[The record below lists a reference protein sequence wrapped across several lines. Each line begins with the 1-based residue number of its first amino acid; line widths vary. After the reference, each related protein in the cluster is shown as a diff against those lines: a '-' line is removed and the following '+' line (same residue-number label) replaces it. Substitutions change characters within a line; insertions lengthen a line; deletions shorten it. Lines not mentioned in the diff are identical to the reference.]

1 MMFIFVWQLEHRLL
15 RLIVLYVRQY
25 QDLMNLFKIVFNSN
39 KKYIDDCSEFTCCY
53 ILYLQISSN
62 MSSKSKK
69 MRMNWEVPASKM
81 SHQTFNPI
89 RNIVDTMKLTPNPD
103 KEMIALSIGKLY
115 ISYRQFKN
123 VFYNKRCMHTALTT
137 KHFFCWALC
146 LQLNNIGGF
155 FFHFS
160 LTSSVFLQIMLN
172 MLLHG

>member
-1 MMFIFVWQLEHRLL
+1 M
-15 RLIVLYVRQY
+15 
-25 QDLMNLFKIVFNSN
+25 N
-39 KKYIDDCSEFTCCY
+39 KKYIDDCNAFTCCY

-89 RNIVDTMKLTPNPD
+89 RNIVDTMKLTPNPE

-137 KHFFCWALC
+137 KYLFLLGFMLYFSSWIIMVVL
-146 LQLNNIGGF
+146 F
-155 FFHFS
+155 FFIFLWLHLLSFK
-160 LTSSVFLQIMLN
+160 LCWICCCMDNQRVFVTKNIL
-172 MLLHG
+172 

>member
-1 MMFIFVWQLEHRLL
+1 M
-15 RLIVLYVRQY
+15 
-25 QDLMNLFKIVFNSN
+25 N
-39 KKYIDDCSEFTCCY
+39 KKYIDDCNAFTCCY
-53 ILYLQISSN
+53 ILYLQISIN

-89 RNIVDTMKLTPNPD
+89 RNIVDTMKLTPNPE

-137 KHFFCWALC
+137 KHFLCWALC
-146 LQLNNIGGF
+146 LRLNNIGGF

>member
-1 MMFIFVWQLEHRLL
+1 MT
-15 RLIVLYVRQY
+15 
-25 QDLMNLFKIVFNSN
+25 NA
-39 KKYIDDCSEFTCCY
+39 FTCCY

-155 FFHFS
+155 FFIFLWFHLFS
-160 LTSSVFLQIMLN
+160 FKLCWICCCMDNQRVFVTKNIL
-172 MLLHG
+172 

>member
-1 MMFIFVWQLEHRLL
+1 M
-15 RLIVLYVRQY
+15 
-25 QDLMNLFKIVFNSN
+25 N
-39 KKYIDDCSEFTCCY
+39 KKYIDDCNAFTCCY

-137 KHFFCWALC
+137 KHFFLLGFMLYFSSWIIMVVL
-146 LQLNNIGGF
+146 F
-155 FFHFS
+155 FFIFLWLHLLSFK
-160 LTSSVFLQIMLN
+160 LCWICCCMDNQRVFVTKNIL
-172 MLLHG
+172 

>member
-1 MMFIFVWQLEHRLL
+1 M
-15 RLIVLYVRQY
+15 
-25 QDLMNLFKIVFNSN
+25 N
-39 KKYIDDCSEFTCCY
+39 KKYIDDCNAFTCCY

-137 KHFFCWALC
+137 KYFFLLGFMLYFSSWIIMVVL
-146 LQLNNIGGF
+146 F
-155 FFHFS
+155 FFIFLWLHLLSFK
-160 LTSSVFLQIMLN
+160 LCWICCCMDNQRVFVTKNIL
-172 MLLHG
+172 

>member
-1 MMFIFVWQLEHRLL
+1 M
-15 RLIVLYVRQY
+15 
-25 QDLMNLFKIVFNSN
+25 N
-39 KKYIDDCSEFTCCY
+39 KKYIDDCNAFTCCY

-123 VFYNKRCMHTALTT
+123 GFYNKRCMHTALTT
-137 KHFFCWALC
+137 KYLFLLGFMLYFSSWIIMVVL
-146 LQLNNIGGF
+146 F
-155 FFHFS
+155 FFIFLWLHLLSFK
-160 LTSSVFLQIMLN
+160 LCWICCCMDNQRVFVTKNIL
-172 MLLHG
+172 

>member
-1 MMFIFVWQLEHRLL
+1 M
-15 RLIVLYVRQY
+15 
-25 QDLMNLFKIVFNSN
+25 N
-39 KKYIDDCSEFTCCY
+39 KKYIDDCNAFTCCY

-137 KHFFCWALC
+137 KYLFLLGFMLYFSSWIIMVVLVFFIFLWLHLLSFKLCWIC
-146 LQLNNIGGF
+146 CCMDNQRVFVTKNI
-155 FFHFS
+155 
-160 LTSSVFLQIMLN
+160 L
-172 MLLHG
+172 

>member
-1 MMFIFVWQLEHRLL
+1 M
-15 RLIVLYVRQY
+15 
-25 QDLMNLFKIVFNSN
+25 N
-39 KKYIDDCSEFTCCY
+39 KKYIDDCNAFTCCY

-137 KHFFCWALC
+137 KYLFLLGFMLYFSSWIIMVVL
-146 LQLNNIGGF
+146 F
-155 FFHFS
+155 FFIFLWLHLLSFK
-160 LTSSVFLQIMLN
+160 LCWICCCMDNQRVFVTKNIL
-172 MLLHG
+172 